1 MKFIVDAQLP
11 PALARFLAAKGEDII
26 HVVDVKMMASSD
38 SEIWE
43 LALKNSLIIITKD
56 EDFQIRASVSALFPK
71 IVWVRIG
78 NCSRKSL
85 LNYFEQQWTQIKH
98 ELDNGANLVEL
109 VG

>member
-56 EDFQIRASVSALFPK
+56 EDFQIRASVSTQFPK

-78 NCSRKSL
+78 N
-85 LNYFEQQWTQIKH
+85 W
-98 ELDNGANLVEL
+98 V
-109 VG
+109 VGHFCEIVYI